1 MSGTEFQCSRARGT
15 PSQGKKPLSLHLK
28 DELVQQRAER
38 GGRELCQE
46 ASPGQAWNHGRAGR
60 LEELTEVQ
68 NQMKGTGVIHTGKG
82 EAKSGMR
89 VFSYNKLFIQ
99 RAMASSAEAGLE
111 QRGFGAPVQSNSRLR
126 DGPAPG

>member
-1 MSGTEFQCSRARGT
+1 MRSCRNPNGHRKPQTAR
-15 PSQGKKPLSLHLK
+15 P
-28 DELVQQRAER
+28 
-38 GGRELCQE
+38 
-46 ASPGQAWNHGRAGR
+46 
-60 LEELTEVQ
+60 
-68 NQMKGTGVIHTGKG
+68 IHTGKG

-126 DGPAPG
+126 DGPDPG